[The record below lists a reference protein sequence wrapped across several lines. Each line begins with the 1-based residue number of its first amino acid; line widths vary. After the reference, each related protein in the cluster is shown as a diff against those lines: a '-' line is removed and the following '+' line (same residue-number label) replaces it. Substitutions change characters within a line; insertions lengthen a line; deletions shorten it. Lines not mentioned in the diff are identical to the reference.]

1 MTWSLPT
8 QTAQVTISS
17 TDNFA
22 TIQGCQEVYLVTSV
36 DCYIDFD
43 QPAVTS
49 RSFLLKANLAPARFV
64 ISGGSVQQVHVIG
77 TSGTLYVMGMIR

>member
-1 MTWSLPT
+1 MAYSLPT
-8 QTAQVTISS
+8 QTAQIAIGS
-17 TDNFA
+17 TDKSA
-22 TIQGCQEVYLVTSV
+22 TLNGCQEVYLACDT

-49 RSFLLKANLAPARFV
+49 RSMHLKANLNPIRFV

-77 TSGTLYVMGMIR
+77 TTGTLYILGVIR